1 MTEKDLKEKLLNIVE
16 QEIEHLV
23 SFHTAAENEQEW
35 NLNEI
40 YERMD
45 TIFPLP
51 LEDRIKIED
60 FRKQIQGSWDKSN
73 DLIKRRNA
81 IKRAVVLSNATTKVK
96 VGIEEFTVAEAI
108 EMKNTGMQFKKE
120 LLNQLNRQYVDAI
133 RITEKENGET
143 LQSKAENYVIG
154 LYGSKEGKVNTEEIE
169 NTKKQFIVNNT
180 FELVDPIKVR
190 EKIDA
195 LEKEISEFETEID
208 SCLSVS
214 NSLTEIVI
222 EY

>member
-1 MTEKDLKEKLLNIVE
+1 MTTETMTIHKALAELKI
-16 QEIEHLV
+16 IG
-23 SFHTAAENEQEW
+23 
-35 NLNEI
+35 
-40 YERMD
+40 
-45 TIFPLP
+45 
-51 LEDRIKIED
+51 DRINNSISTATFIKANKHSNEKINGVSIED

-108 EMKNTGMQFKKE
+108 EMKNTGMQYKKE
-120 LLNQLNRQYVDAI
+120 LLNMLNRQYVDAI

-154 LYGSKEGKVNTEEIE
+154 LYGSKEGKVNSEEIE
-169 NTKKQFIVNNT
+169 NTKKQFVVNNT

-190 EKIDA
+190 EKIDG

-208 SCLSVS
+208 SALSCS

>member
-1 MTEKDLKEKLLNIVE
+1 MTTEKMTIHKALAELKI
-16 QEIEHLV
+16 IG
-23 SFHTAAENEQEW
+23 
-35 NLNEI
+35 
-40 YERMD
+40 
-45 TIFPLP
+45 
-51 LEDRIKIED
+51 DRINNSISTATFIKANKHSNEKINGVPINE
-60 FRKQIQGSWDKSN
+60 FKSQIQGNWDKSN

-108 EMKNTGMQFKKE
+108 EMKNTGMQYKKE
-120 LLNQLNRQYVDAI
+120 LLNQLNRQYIDAI

-143 LQSKAENYVIG
+143 LQQKAENYVIG

-180 FELVDPIKVR
+180 FELIDPIKVR
-190 EKIDA
+190 DKIDN

-208 SCLSVS
+208 SALSCS

>member
-1 MTEKDLKEKLLNIVE
+1 MTTEKMTIHKALAELKI
-16 QEIEHLV
+16 IG
-23 SFHTAAENEQEW
+23 
-35 NLNEI
+35 
-40 YERMD
+40 
-45 TIFPLP
+45 
-51 LEDRIKIED
+51 DRINSSISTATFIKANKHSNEKINGIPVNE
-60 FRKQIQGSWDKSN
+60 FKSQIQGNWDKSN

-154 LYGSKEGKVNTEEIE
+154 LYGSKEGKTSMNEAEE
-169 NTKKQFIVNNT
+169 TKKQFIINNT
-180 FELVDPIKVR
+180 FEFIDPIKVR
-190 EKIDA
+190 EKIDN

-208 SCLSVS
+208 SCLSTS
-214 NSLTEIVI
+214 NAITEIVI
-222 EY
+222 NY

>member
-1 MTEKDLKEKLLNIVE
+1 MTTEKMTIHKALAELKI
-16 QEIEHLV
+16 IG
-23 SFHTAAENEQEW
+23 
-35 NLNEI
+35 
-40 YERMD
+40 
-45 TIFPLP
+45 
-51 LEDRIKIED
+51 DRINSSISTATFIKANKHSNEKINGIPVNE
-60 FRKQIQGSWDKSN
+60 FKSQIQGNWDKSN

-143 LQSKAENYVIG
+143 LQNKAENYVIG
-154 LYGSKEGKVNTEEIE
+154 LYGSKEGKVNSEEIE

-180 FELVDPIKVR
+180 FELIDPIKVR
-190 EKIDA
+190 EKIDG

-208 SCLSVS
+208 SCLSTS
-214 NSLTEIVI
+214 NAITEIVI
-222 EY
+222 NY

>member
-1 MTEKDLKEKLLNIVE
+1 MTTEKMTIHKALAELKI
-16 QEIEHLV
+16 IG
-23 SFHTAAENEQEW
+23 
-35 NLNEI
+35 
-40 YERMD
+40 
-45 TIFPLP
+45 
-51 LEDRIKIED
+51 DRINNSISTATFIKANKHSNEKINGVPINE
-60 FRKQIQGSWDKSN
+60 FKSQIQGSWDKSN

-120 LLNQLNRQYVDAI
+120 LLNMLNKQYVEAI

-154 LYGSKEGKVNTEEIE
+154 LYGSKEGKTSMNEAEE
-169 NTKKQFIVNNT
+169 TKKQFIVNNT
-180 FELVDPIKVR
+180 FEFIDPIRVR
-190 EKIDA
+190 EKIDM

-214 NSLTEIVI
+214 NSLTEIEI